1 MIVGIGVDLVEIK
14 RIRQLIDRFG
24 DAFLHKVFTPLE
36 RQEGM
41 LRYNPAPYF
50 AGRWAVK
57 EAVAKALGCGI
68 GADCGSIE
76 VETCNGTAGK
86 PVTRLSGN
94 AAKTMEKLGG
104 KNIHISLSHEANY
117 AIAYVILEN

>member
-1 MIVGIGVDLVEIK
+1 
-14 RIRQLIDRFG
+14 
-24 DAFLHKVFTPLE
+24 
-36 RQEGM
+36 M

-68 GADCGSIE
+68 GADCASIE

-117 AIAYVILEN
+117 AIAYVILEK